1 MDKSKKLIIVII
13 LLVVIIGGVSFYAFH
28 QAKENK
34 EMSELFAVENWKWK
48 TNIPLSPPNMMNF
61 RYR

>member
-28 QAKENK
+28 QAKEIK
-34 EMSELFAVENWKWK
+34 K
-48 TNIPLSPPNMMNF
+48 
-61 RYR
+61 

>member
-34 EMSELFAVENWKWK
+34 EMRVSFSVFY
-48 TNIPLSPPNMMNF
+48 TMNDHLTVKSDVC
-61 RYR
+61 R

>member
-28 QAKENK
+28 QAMEGKC
-34 EMSELFAVENWKWK
+34 AAG
-48 TNIPLSPPNMMNF
+48 
-61 RYR
+61 

>member
-34 EMSELFAVENWKWK
+34 EMERTLRCGK
-48 TNIPLSPPNMMNF
+48 TGNGKRIYNF
-61 RYR
+61 RHPI

>member
-34 EMSELFAVENWKWK
+34 EMSELFAVEK
-48 TNIPLSPPNMMNF
+48 TGNGKRIYNF
-61 RYR
+61 RHPI

>member
-34 EMSELFAVENWKWK
+34 EMSQ
-48 TNIPLSPPNMMNF
+48 LSPPNMMNF